1 MTVRQQSP
9 QIRQSIERLSLR
21 PAAYLRHLPR
31 WLPPVAIAALFV
43 GGLAVRGWGGA
54 GLLQS
59 YQIEFR
65 RTQNFCKK
73 LQELNLLEPM
83 RAQMTLDSGERMALT
98 GFMAVS
104 RARPDA
110 SPAIRLRSA
119 AS

>member
-54 GLLQS
+54 LMLLVVTVFLAWLAALSCPTLQPSTRVLRVVALAALLALSIWVGL
-59 YQIEFR
+59 R
-65 RTQNFCKK
+65 
-73 LQELNLLEPM
+73 
-83 RAQMTLDSGERMALT
+83 
-98 GFMAVS
+98 
-104 RARPDA
+104 
-110 SPAIRLRSA
+110 
-119 AS
+119 

>member
-54 GLLQS
+54 LMLLVVTVFPGAGWCRPVVLPALS
-59 YQIEFR
+59 PPTR
-65 RTQNFCKK
+65 
-73 LQELNLLEPM
+73 LL
-83 RAQMTLDSGERMALT
+83 RVVAL
-98 GFMAVS
+98 A
-104 RARPDA
+104 A
-110 SPAIRLRSA
+110 PAACPVNAWQALR
-119 AS
+119 